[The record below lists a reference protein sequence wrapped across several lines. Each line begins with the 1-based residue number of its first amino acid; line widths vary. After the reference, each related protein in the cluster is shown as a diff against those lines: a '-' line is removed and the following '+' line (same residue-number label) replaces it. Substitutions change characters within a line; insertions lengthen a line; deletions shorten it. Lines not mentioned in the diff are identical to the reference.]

1 MDFINYTKEL
11 NNLAKNLQEAN
22 EMITEEDIIKAIA
35 YLNNIYIED
44 TGDCLI
50 FLSAL
55 NLCNTY
61 VKQTNSKIGYTF
73 KKGIKHIIDTL
84 NYRDIQDIYISRA
97 KNNGTLYLFQ
107 IGDIQ
112 FSFHDE
118 KMADINEKYLRDLSW
133 DGVKKQKCAKSIFN
147 SAINNKHRTT
157 NKTFRGKNLQEKV
170 EKTIENYKDNKTDI
184 KDLLILKL

>member
-11 NNLAKNLQEAN
+11 NNIAKNNQNEF
-22 EMITEEDIIKAIA
+22 EMITEEDAIKAIT

-44 TGDCLI
+44 VGDCLI
-50 FLSAL
+50 YLSAL

-73 KKGIKHIIDTL
+73 KKGIKSLIDTL
-84 NYRDIQDIYISRA
+84 NYRNISDIYISRE
-97 KNNGTLYLFQ
+97 KNNGTLFLFQ

-118 KMADINEKYLRDLSW
+118 KTVEINEKYLKDLSW
-133 DGVKKQKCAKSIFN
+133 DGVKKQKCAKTLFN
-147 SAINNKHRTT
+147 QAINNEIRTT
-157 NKTFRGKNLQEKV
+157 NKTYRGKNLKEKV
-170 EKTIENYKDNKTDI
+170 QKSIENYKNKKINI
-184 KDLLILKL
+184 KDLLILKI

>member
-1 MDFINYTKEL
+1 MNFINYTKEL
-11 NNLAKNLQEAN
+11 NNIAKNLQEAN
-22 EMITEEDIIKAIA
+22 EIILEKDAVKAIT

-44 TGDCLI
+44 AGDCLI

-73 KKGIKHIIDTL
+73 KKGIKYLIDTL
-84 NYRDIQDIYISRA
+84 NYRDISDIYINSIQN
-97 KNNGTLYLFQ
+97 KGTLYLFQ

-118 KMADINEKYLRDLSW
+118 KPVEINEQYLKELSW
-133 DGVKKQKCAKSIFN
+133 DGIKKQKCAKSIFD
-147 SAINNKHRTT
+147 SSINNKLRTT
-157 NKTFRGKNLQEKV
+157 NKTFRGKNLTDKV
-170 EKTIENYKDNKTDI
+170 EKTLENYHEKKLDI

>member
-1 MDFINYTKEL
+1 MKFLDYTKEL
-11 NNLAKNLQEAN
+11 NELAIRLQKEN
-22 EMITEEDIIKAIA
+22 ELIEEEDIIRAIT
-35 YLNNIYIED
+35 YLNHIYVDD

-73 KKGIKHIIDTL
+73 KKGIKYLIDIL
-84 NYRDIQDIYISRA
+84 NYRDIKDIYISRS

-118 KMADINEKYLRDLSW
+118 KIVEINEKYLSELSW
-133 DGVKKQKCAKSIFN
+133 DGVRKQKCAKSIFN
-147 SAINNKHRTT
+147 STINNQIRVT
-157 NKTFRGKNLQEKV
+157 NKTYRGKNLKEKV
-170 EKTIENYKDNKTDI
+170 EKTIENYKAEKTNI
-184 KDLLILKL
+184 KELIALEL

>member
-11 NNLAKNLQEAN
+11 NNIAKNLQEEN
-22 EMITEEDIIKAIA
+22 EIITEEEVVKAIT

-44 TGDCLI
+44 AGDCLI

-73 KKGIKHIIDTL
+73 KKGIKYLIDTL
-84 NYRDIQDIYISRA
+84 NYRDIKDIHISSIQN
-97 KNNGTLYLFQ
+97 KGTLYLFQ

-118 KMADINEKYLRDLSW
+118 KPVEINEKYLKELSW
-133 DGVKKQKCAKSIFN
+133 DGIKKQKCAKSIFN
-147 SAINNKHRTT
+147 SAINNKLRTT
-157 NKTFRGKNLQEKV
+157 NKTFRGKNLNEKV
-170 EKTIENYKDNKTDI
+170 EKTLENYHENKLDI